1 MLPKKS
7 QIRFHPSNIIKS
19 ETFKYYFGI
28 YKETTPIVLVT
39 VFAELIVGLE
49 LIRVQELFIF
59 LPALVLI
66 LPGLLENRGNIAS
79 NLAQRLGTSVH
90 LGVISWDLGFND
102 ELKVNFF
109 STLILSGTLSI
120 TLTTLAYIYV
130 VLANIPH
137 ISYLGFLFVTMFMSL
152 GIGTILMI
160 ITIFVVLLSHRYGL
174 DPDNV
179 TIPIIA
185 TVGDILTVGS
195 LYFVIRLVLLIDTWT
210 PIFK

>member
-1 MLPKKS
+1 MLPRKS
-7 QIRFHPSNIIKS
+7 QGLFHPHNILKS
-19 ETFKYYFGI
+19 DSFKYFLGI
-28 YKETTPIVLVT
+28 YKETTPIVLIT

-102 ELKVNFF
+102 ELKVNFLA
-109 STLILSGTLSI
+109 TLILSGTLSL
-120 TLTTLAYIYV
+120 TLTTLAYLYV
-130 VLANIPH
+130 VVAGIPH
-137 ISYLGFLFVTMFMSL
+137 ISYMGFLFITMTMSL
-152 GIGTILMI
+152 GIGTLLTIVTIL
-160 ITIFVVLLSHRYGL
+160 VVLLSHRYGL

-195 LYFVIRLVLLIDTWT
+195 LYFVIRFVLLIDTWV